1 MEKLAISFW
10 TVFMHE
16 ICPEVIVESK
26 INNRELVKAVKGLT
40 DTEYRFCSFK
50 GKYSGSQYRE
60 NLNELGL
67 RCQYDHYFKNK
78 KDIPDDMH
86 YVELKDVYFNQ
97 NTVSVLDDRAGAI
110 VEKIDASRLIGKYK
124 IESKF
129 NGVTLDIDCLS
140 TGCKTVLNVL
150 YFPEKVFCLKECGDN
165 ALEVLYSLE
174 AGTVYSD
181 YAIIPFDMDKVK
193 VSDKN
198 GTRIISDYEE
208 LKEWWS
214 DED

>member
-1 MEKLAISFW
+1 MI
-10 TVFMHE
+10 T
-16 ICPEVIVESK
+16 I
-26 INNRELVKAVKGLT
+26 
-40 DTEYRFCSFK
+40 
-50 GKYSGSQYRE
+50 
-60 NLNELGL
+60 
-67 RCQYDHYFKNK
+67 FKNK

-110 VEKIDASRLIGKYK
+110 VEKIDNSKLIGKYK

-208 LKEWWS
+208 LKEWWNN
-214 DED
+214 EE

>member
-1 MEKLAISFW
+1 MI
-10 TVFMHE
+10 T
-16 ICPEVIVESK
+16 I
-26 INNRELVKAVKGLT
+26 
-40 DTEYRFCSFK
+40 
-50 GKYSGSQYRE
+50 
-60 NLNELGL
+60 
-67 RCQYDHYFKNK
+67 FKNK

-150 YFPEKVFCLKECGDN
+150 SFPEKVFCLKECGDN

-208 LKEWWS
+208 LKEWWNN
-214 DED
+214 EE

>member
-1 MEKLAISFW
+1 MI
-10 TVFMHE
+10 T
-16 ICPEVIVESK
+16 I
-26 INNRELVKAVKGLT
+26 
-40 DTEYRFCSFK
+40 
-50 GKYSGSQYRE
+50 
-60 NLNELGL
+60 
-67 RCQYDHYFKNK
+67 FKNK

-86 YVELKDVYFNQ
+86 YVELKDVNFNQ

-208 LKEWWS
+208 LKEWWNN
-214 DED
+214 EE